1 MLVLIFILTTLNM
14 QEGEHVDDEV
24 DVSEDVVD
32 DVDCCVDRSLCVQ
45 EEDHDDPLCLDQRTI
60 GHLDGPQV
68 HWDHVKGFSR
78 DKTVKASET
87 I

>member
-1 MLVLIFILTTLNM
+1 MMKLMSVRMLMMILIAVLTAL
-14 QEGEHVDDEV
+14 
-24 DVSEDVVD
+24 
-32 DVDCCVDRSLCVQ
+32 RVQ

-78 DKTVKASET
+78 EQN
-87 I
+87 

>member
-1 MLVLIFILTTLNM
+1 MVGDHLN
-14 QEGEHVDDEV
+14 DEV
-24 DVSEDVVD
+24 DANK
-32 DVDCCVDRSLCVQ
+32 DVDVDVDVINHVDHFFCVQ

-78 DKTVKASET
+78 EQN
-87 I
+87 

>member
-1 MLVLIFILTTLNM
+1 MMKLMSVRMLMMVLIAVLTALY
-14 QEGEHVDDEV
+14 
-24 DVSEDVVD
+24 
-32 DVDCCVDRSLCVQ
+32 VQ

-60 GHLDGPQV
+60 GHLDGSQV

-87 I
+87 IQ

>member
-1 MLVLIFILTTLNM
+1 MMKLMSVRMLMMMLLTVLTA
-14 QEGEHVDDEV
+14 
-24 DVSEDVVD
+24 
-32 DVDCCVDRSLCVQ
+32 LCVQ

-78 DKTVKASET
+78 HKN
-87 I
+87 

>member
-1 MLVLIFILTTLNM
+1 MMMMLILMLMLIAVLTA
-14 QEGEHVDDEV
+14 
-24 DVSEDVVD
+24 
-32 DVDCCVDRSLCVQ
+32 LCVQ

-78 DKTVKASET
+78 DKN
-87 I
+87 

>member
-1 MLVLIFILTTLNM
+1 MMKLMSVRMLMMMLIAVLTA
-14 QEGEHVDDEV
+14 
-24 DVSEDVVD
+24 
-32 DVDCCVDRSLCVQ
+32 LCAQ

-78 DKTVKASET
+78 EQN
-87 I
+87 

>member
-1 MLVLIFILTTLNM
+1 MMKLMSVRMLMMMLIAVLTA
-14 QEGEHVDDEV
+14 
-24 DVSEDVVD
+24 
-32 DVDCCVDRSLCVQ
+32 LCVQ

>member
-1 MLVLIFILTTLNM
+1 MMKLMSVRMLMMMLIAVLT
-14 QEGEHVDDEV
+14 
-24 DVSEDVVD
+24 
-32 DVDCCVDRSLCVQ
+32 SLCVQ

-78 DKTVKASET
+78 EQN
-87 I
+87 

>member
-1 MLVLIFILTTLNM
+1 MMKLMSVRMLLMMLIAVLTA
-14 QEGEHVDDEV
+14 
-24 DVSEDVVD
+24 
-32 DVDCCVDRSLCVQ
+32 LCVQ

-78 DKTVKASET
+78 EQN
-87 I
+87 

>member
-1 MLVLIFILTTLNM
+1 MMKLMSVRMLMMMLIAVLTA
-14 QEGEHVDDEV
+14 
-24 DVSEDVVD
+24 
-32 DVDCCVDRSLCVQ
+32 LCVQ

-78 DKTVKASET
+78 DKN
-87 I
+87 

>member
-1 MLVLIFILTTLNM
+1 MLML
-14 QEGEHVDDEV
+14 GK
-24 DVSEDVVD
+24 VVD
-32 DVDCCVDRSLCVQ
+32 CADRSLCVQ

-78 DKTVKASET
+78 EQN
-87 I
+87 

>member
-1 MLVLIFILTTLNM
+1 MMKLMSVRMLIAVLTA
-14 QEGEHVDDEV
+14 
-24 DVSEDVVD
+24 
-32 DVDCCVDRSLCVQ
+32 LCAQ

-78 DKTVKASET
+78 HKN
-87 I
+87 

>member
-1 MLVLIFILTTLNM
+1 MMKLMSVRMLIAVLTA
-14 QEGEHVDDEV
+14 
-24 DVSEDVVD
+24 
-32 DVDCCVDRSLCVQ
+32 LCAQ

-68 HWDHVKGFSR
+68 HWDHVKKAFPDTKT
-78 DKTVKASET
+78 DKTSET

>member
-1 MLVLIFILTTLNM
+1 MMKLMSVRMLMMMLIAVLTA
-14 QEGEHVDDEV
+14 
-24 DVSEDVVD
+24 
-32 DVDCCVDRSLCVQ
+32 LCAQ

-78 DKTVKASET
+78 DKN
-87 I
+87 

>member
-1 MLVLIFILTTLNM
+1 MLMMKLMSVRMLIAVLTA
-14 QEGEHVDDEV
+14 
-24 DVSEDVVD
+24 
-32 DVDCCVDRSLCVQ
+32 LCAQ